1 METKTYIAELLGRNL
16 SPAQVCQLANVTPAY
31 VSQLLSDAEFSARV
45 DAQRIASL
53 QNASNQES
61 RASRVYDQ
69 YLDLEEQLL
78 RNIAQQLPLMR
89 TGEKVR
95 LLQAISQKKA
105 PPPPVA
111 PATTVNNN
119 LVNISLPAV
128 AMQRFTTNA
137 NKDIVAIGDTSLT
150 PLDSPALKKLVQAV
164 DAEAIGALFS
174 DAQPVE
180 VFV

>member
-1 METKTYIAELLGRNL
+1 MDNKTYIAELLGRNL
-16 SPAQVCQLANVTPAY
+16 SPAQVCQLANCTPAY
-31 VSQLLSDAEFSARV
+31 VSQLLSDPEFSARV
-45 DAQRIASL
+45 DAQRIGHLQTASD
-53 QNASNQES
+53 QES

-69 YLDLEEQLL
+69 YLELEEKLL
-78 RNIAQQLPLMR
+78 TNITQQLPLMR

-105 PPPPVA
+105 PPPPVTA
-111 PATTVNNN
+111 PTTVHNN

-128 AMQRFTTNA
+128 AMHRFTTNSK
-137 NKDIVAIGDTSLT
+137 KDIVAIGDTSLT

-164 DAEAIGALFS
+164 DAEEIGALFH
-174 DAQPVE
+174 DAPDVE